1 MEKLNK
7 MMEKHKVLKE
17 KQKNNFDLQQKTLAS
32 MNEQIKILSAE
43 KDLTLK
49 EIRLEIRFNGRSRIT
64 DNYEK

>member
-17 KQKNNFDLQQKTLAS
+17 KQKSNFELQSKTLAS

-49 EIRLEIRFNGRSRIT
+49 EIKLKKEELEALT
-64 DNYEK
+64 KKL

>member
-49 EIRLEIRFNGRSRIT
+49 EIKFKKEELEALLR
-64 DNYEK
+64 KL